1 MATVE
6 TRGPGDFMT
15 EEKKDPDKAT
25 DLSDYARYRP
35 PNSPPPTPE
44 QEFRYEEER
53 STGGKI
59 LRGCGIA
66 VGIAAL
72 VFLFIVGACFISLSR
87 W

>member
-1 MATVE
+1 
-6 TRGPGDFMT
+6 MT
-15 EEKKDPDKAT
+15 EEKKDKTT

-35 PNSPPPTPE
+35 PNSPPPDPE
-44 QEFRYEEER
+44 HEMRYEEP
-53 STGGKI
+53 STGGRI

-72 VFLFIVGACFISLSR
+72 VFLFIFGACFISLSR